1 MQPFQLH
8 LTHITNPHSP
18 LLLPKPPISRVTE
31 LLFHPLVPVHR
42 RSGGNH
48 TTLSPGMIIRTKR
61 AACWPPGMKSP
72 LCRALHGYEKAMN
85 ILQKKKKKTNIQRE
99 KKLNNLMQEIAWLKN
114 QTQWKAGLNL
124 L

>member
-8 LTHITNPHSP
+8 FTHVTTLHPQP
-18 LLLPKPPISRVTE
+18 TLISSVTE
-31 LLFHPLVPVHR
+31 LLFHLLVPVHR
-42 RSGGNH
+42 RSGGIH

-72 LCRALHGYEKAMN
+72 LYRALHGYKSYEYTAKD
-85 ILQKKKKKTNIQRE
+85 IQRGKKKELTNGGD
-99 KKLNNLMQEIAWLKN
+99 NLVKN
-114 QTQWKAGLNL
+114 PTQL